1 MLYINCANTDIKD
14 SRMTDI
20 NFSLTSPV
28 DVAQCAK
35 TLRLEQNI
43 TPQEL
48 TDKVVKAAAFKNST
62 PLNLSVIYF
71 TNSKV
76 RMQSLY

>member
-43 TPQEL
+43 TPAG
-48 TDKVVKAAAFKNST
+48 T
-62 PLNLSVIYF
+62 Y
-71 TNSKV
+71 
-76 RMQSLY
+76 